1 MCRCENLAPIAEIDD
16 KHIGI
21 DFYAHGQVTIGLLVG
36 NKGYQYMVQETR
48 VIGCWDLQMRAFQ
61 RSNLTSFLFMDVK
74 HKVLILFGLHRNPIK
89 KSHWTYESPKLKGIM
104 KTAKLKTNP
113 YLKQF

>member
-1 MCRCENLAPIAEIDD
+1 MRKSSPIAEIDD

-48 VIGCWDLQMRAFQ
+48 VIG
-61 RSNLTSFLFMDVK
+61 FLGFANEGFSK
-74 HKVLILFGLHRNPIK
+74 I
-89 KSHWTYESPKLKGIM
+89 ES
-104 KTAKLKTNP
+104 
-113 YLKQF
+113 Y